1 MLGITVGKSVDWL
14 DQRAKARPY
23 SRLFREPM
31 NIPSAES
38 LHILDND
45 LKTLEV
51 KSSDGV
57 KANIEQD

>member
-1 MLGITVGKSVDWL
+1 
-14 DQRAKARPY
+14 
-23 SRLFREPM
+23 M